1 MLKTWGELRTL
12 NADKLVEEMVKIGK
26 GVRVIFRMSVN
37 PESTEWVIIPKEDYD
52 QILFDHAKIKNLE
65 MRLKTIV
72 NVAEL

>member
-1 MLKTWGELRTL
+1 MKTWGELRTL
-12 NADKLVEEMVKIGK
+12 NADKLIEEMVKMGK

-37 PESTEWVIIPKEDYD
+37 PESTEWVIIPKADYD
-52 QILFDHAKIKNLE
+52 QILFDHAKINNLT